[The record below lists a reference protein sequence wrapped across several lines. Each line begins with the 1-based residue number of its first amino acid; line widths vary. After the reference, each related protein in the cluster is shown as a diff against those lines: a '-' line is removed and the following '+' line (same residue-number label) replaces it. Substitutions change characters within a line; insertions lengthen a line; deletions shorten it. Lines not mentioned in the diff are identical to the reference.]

1 MDSLLSTEVLD
12 TYDAFVSEYSI
23 YERREETVHTDSSED
38 EEQASEHELI
48 HRLCQ
53 VVNESVHVEE
63 DKETEGTPKN

>member
-23 YERREETVHTDSSED
+23 YECEEETVHTESSED
-38 EEQASEHELI
+38 EEEQASERELA

-53 VVNESVHVEE
+53 VV
-63 DKETEGTPKN
+63 KLCICACRGR